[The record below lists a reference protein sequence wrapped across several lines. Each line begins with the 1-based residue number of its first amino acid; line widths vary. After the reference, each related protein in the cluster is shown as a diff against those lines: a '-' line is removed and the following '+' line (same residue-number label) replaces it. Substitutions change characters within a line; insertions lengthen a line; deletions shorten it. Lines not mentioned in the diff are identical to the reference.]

1 MTQTTFQTRGEQ
13 FRPSWLNEHTK
24 KQNAEYGDE
33 LNKPIKFLP
42 LLLTE
47 AITNHSLFAAK
58 KEILSSLE
66 SIAAELKE
74 ELGVSKAEDVS
85 DEDDGALQKIL
96 VQIEDEDKEYL
107 FTEQVDADEEDG
119 QISSC

>member
-1 MTQTTFQTRGEQ
+1 M
-13 FRPSWLNEHTK
+13 
-24 KQNAEYGDE
+24 
-33 LNKPIKFLP
+33 KFLP
-42 LLLTE
+42 LPLTE

-58 KEILSSLE
+58 KEMLSSLE

-96 VQIEDEDKEYL
+96 V
-107 FTEQVDADEEDG
+107 
-119 QISSC
+119 

>member
-1 MTQTTFQTRGEQ
+1 M
-13 FRPSWLNEHTK
+13 
-24 KQNAEYGDE
+24 
-33 LNKPIKFLP
+33 KFLP
-42 LLLTE
+42 LPLTE
-47 AITNHSLFAAK
+47 AITNHYPFAAK

-96 VQIEDEDKEYL
+96 V
-107 FTEQVDADEEDG
+107 
-119 QISSC
+119 